1 RQWMAP
7 PSESAPA
14 TAATA
19 DAFAARA
26 SPQWMYP
33 LDAFVSC
40 PDPPAASSPN
50 ILTGPSPALVTDA
63 VAARLSA
70 CSFIEKG
77 PEGVKP
83 EVLERP
89 ELKESDKEYQRWYE
103 NIISAEEE
111 MTSALMSTTL
121 PLRYNRNL
129 LALIIL
135 RLAAETTRKAYQDE
149 GISLSV
155 LEFLREPL
163 TLSVDSKLHS
173 IFHLNDLFALV
184 RKQKG
189 GHVPYDDV
197 FEGVG
202 CLEAPIS
209 KGVDLSARLLDVGKE
224 ILLVSNRPKY
234 EKYYAELMA
243 PILSKMQ
250 QKVDSGFRKY

>member
-1 RQWMAP
+1 MAP
-7 PSESAPA
+7 PSESESAPA

-50 ILTGPSPALVTDA
+50 ILTGLSPALVTDA

-70 CSFIEKG
+70 CSFIEKVAGRFRNLPTETVAVAKMFLLRFSMRRVVSRSNPSTGIHPYVAGGTALFLSCKSTDNYRKLSNIIYHCRWVAFKG

-111 MTSALMSTTL
+111 MTSALCFDLVVAL
-121 PLRYNRNL
+121 PHEISIDL
-129 LALIIL
+129 LKM
-135 RLAAETTRKAYQDE
+135 T
-149 GISLSV
+149 
-155 LEFLREPL
+155 F
-163 TLSVDSKLHS
+163 
-173 IFHLNDLFALV
+173 
-184 RKQKG
+184 G
-189 GHVPYDDV
+189 G
-197 FEGVG
+197 
-202 CLEAPIS
+202 
-209 KGVDLSARLLDVGKE
+209 
-224 ILLVSNRPKY
+224 
-234 EKYYAELMA
+234 
-243 PILSKMQ
+243 
-250 QKVDSGFRKY
+250 